1 MRGIIKIA
9 IVLLAVVAILFV
21 AQPIINKDTNEISN
35 IDSLEN
41 IEGIRNISTQSIEED
56 ITLKIIVENDL
67 SESEARLRAE
77 EVLGQIDAE
86 GKNIVFSLLYE
97 HGYLIGQGALN
108 ADSREIK
115 WD

>member
-9 IVLLAVVAILFV
+9 IALLIVAAILF
-21 AQPIINKDTNEISN
+21 ALRPIINKDASDISN
-35 IDSLEN
+35 IESLES
-41 IEGIRNISTQSIEED
+41 IEGIRNISSQSDQES

-67 SESEARLRAE
+67 SENQARVRAE
-77 EVLGQIDAE
+77 ELIGQIDAE
-86 GKNIVFSLLYE
+86 DKNIVFSLLYE
-97 HGYLIGQGALN
+97 HGYLIGQGGLK

>member
-9 IVLLAVVAILFV
+9 IILLAVVAILFV

-86 GKNIVFSLLYE
+86 DKNIVFSLLYE